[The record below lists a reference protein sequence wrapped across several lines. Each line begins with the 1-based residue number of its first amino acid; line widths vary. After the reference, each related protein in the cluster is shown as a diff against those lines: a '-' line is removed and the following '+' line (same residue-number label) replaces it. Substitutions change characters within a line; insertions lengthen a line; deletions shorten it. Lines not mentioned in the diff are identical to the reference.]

1 MTDAA
6 PMTFFTRAGFEAT
19 YPSTPGFKEHDT
31 SRKAADTMTGSVVH
45 LRELCLSR
53 LGHGAF
59 TADEVAEWA
68 GVSVL
73 SMRPRMTELLKLG
86 KVRDT
91 GLRRSNAS
99 GRSAKVWCLA

>member
-1 MTDAA
+1 MGCPVNA
-6 PMTFFTRAGFEAT
+6 EI
-19 YPSTPGFKEHDT
+19 YPASPGFKEGDT
-31 SRKAADTMTGSVVH
+31 SRKAADAMTGSVVY
-45 LRELCLSR
+45 LRELCLARVAQVPS
-53 LGHGAF
+53 

-73 SMRPRMTELLKLG
+73 SMRPRMTELSKLG

-99 GRSAKVWCLA
+99 GRLAKVWAAA